1 MESITALALGQ
12 NKESTAR
19 KKQSENRSHPLQAL
33 NGGRSKGATAQ
44 LFGLNAAVDKLW
56 KTDM

>member
-1 MESITALALGQ
+1 M
-12 NKESTAR
+12 AR

-56 KTDM
+56 ETDM